1 MLNQVP
7 NPHGAPFYAT
17 IAIALF
23 AMDSNAQMVINEYS
37 AANKDAFQTS
47 TEQVVDR
54 GNNIS
59 KAHFEDWVEIYN
71 PANNSVS
78 LQGYTLSD
86 NPAKPNKFLI
96 PANIIVPAK
105 GSIVFVCSGKD
116 GYFGNQHHTNF
127 KLSQTKGKETL
138 TLSRNGDIVDSIKVL
153 ASKKNHSRGRL
164 TDGNAQWGVFETAT
178 PGTQNANAK
187 LRYLIA
193 PAANQDAAFLGGATS
208 VALSTSEAN
217 ATIVYT
223 VDGSDPAISNT
234 AVAYTAPVQIA
245 KTTALR
251 SCVRPNQGNNTI
263 ASPVVTNTYFI
274 NENHTLPVI
283 SICSGDFG
291 ALFQFMKPQMEIA
304 GSMEFFDKNK
314 NRQFKV
320 EGGIKGHGN
329 DSWYYD
335 QKGMR
340 FYVRDEYGEAS
351 KIDYPLFHTSDR
363 TKFDCV
369 ILRAA
374 GSDNYVGF
382 AGSMASTH
390 VRDGFAQTLAEEG
403 NLNVDTRKYEAVVIY
418 LNGQYWGVY
427 EMRERVDEKFTK
439 AYYDQGKDDVD
450 MLSYYGG
457 ISVENEAKNSSA
469 KDDWCALYQYVQ
481 NHNMADTAA
490 YNYVAS
496 ELDVLSLIDYFTLN
510 TFLVNSD
517 WLNWN
522 TAWWRG
528 KKGDGVKWRYK
539 LWDQDNIFNLG
550 QNFSNLPNMDAS
562 SANACDVE
570 NLNQFKNAG
579 CEQGHVDIFNALMNN
594 GKFHQLYIN
603 RYADLLNT
611 TFSRNNMLDNLN
623 GMVADI
629 QPEMQRHSA
638 RWEPGNAN
646 SYQTWLDNVELLR
659 NQIKARATKV
669 YASMDTC
676 YSVTPV
682 SGIVVNVTPAGAGN
696 VMVNSIQPAS
706 YPVSLTYFSNVEV
719 NFASH
724 KLGNYKFSH
733 WLVKSNNAQFSTA
746 SFDMSFTQGD
756 TIVAVF
762 VENTNKP
769 VVVRID
775 TGVSKKPIAIN
786 TDLLN
791 GVAHTVPNV
800 VKEDMEEHVLVGA
813 IDKAALETELNT
825 AENTVKNNS
834 YENAPGRVYMDKIV
848 VPSAFTPNGDGN
860 NDVLGVLGASLN
872 EFEFV
877 VYNANGAVV
886 FRTNNQAESWD
897 GSFNSSVCAI
907 GTYVYF
913 VSGTLENGTKVFT
926 NSTFT
931 LLR

>member
-7 NPHGAPFYAT
+7 RPQSVRLCAT
-17 IAIALF
+17 VAIALF
-23 AMDSNAQMVINEYS
+23 AMEIDAQLVINEYS

-54 GNNIS
+54 GKNTG
-59 KAHFEDWVEIYN
+59 KAKFEDWVEIYN
-71 PANNSVS
+71 PANNNVS

-86 NPAKPNKFLI
+86 NPAKPNKFSI

-105 GSIVFVCSGKD
+105 GSVVFVCSGKD
-116 GYFGNQHHTNF
+116 GYFDNQHHTNF
-127 KLSQTKGKETL
+127 KLSQTKGKEIL
-138 TLSRNGDIVDSIKVL
+138 TLSRNGVLVDSIKVL
-153 ASKKNHSRGRL
+153 PCKKNHSRGRL

-178 PGTQNANAK
+178 PGTQNVNGK
-187 LRYLIA
+187 LRYLKA
-193 PAANQDAAFLGGATS
+193 PEANQDASFLSGATS
-208 VALSTSEAN
+208 VTLTANEAD
-217 ATIVYT
+217 ATIYYT
-223 VDGSDPAISNT
+223 IDGSDPATSN
-234 AVAYTAPVQIA
+234 AAIAYTAPVQIA

-291 ALFQFMKPQMEIA
+291 ALFQFMKPQLEIA

-329 DSWYYD
+329 DSWYYE

-340 FYVRDEYGEAS
+340 FYVRDEYGEDS

-363 TKFDCV
+363 TNFDCV

-390 VRDGFAQTLAEEG
+390 VRDGFAQTLAEKG
-403 NLNVDTRKYEAVVIY
+403 SLNVDTRKYEAVVIY

-439 AYYDQGKDDVD
+439 AYYNQGKNDVD

-457 ISVENEAKNSSA
+457 LSVENEAENSSA
-469 KDDWCALYQYVQ
+469 KDDWCALYQYIQ
-481 NHNMADTAA
+481 NNNMADSAA

-510 TFLVNSD
+510 TFMG
-517 WLNWN
+517 N

-528 KKGDGVKWRYK
+528 KKGDGVKWRYR
-539 LWDQDNIFNLG
+539 LWDNDNIFNLG
-550 QNFSNLPNMDAS
+550 QNFSNLPSMDAA

-594 GKFHQLYIN
+594 RKFHQLYIN

-611 TFSRNNMLDNLN
+611 TFSRSNMLDHLN

-638 RWEPGNAN
+638 RWESNNAN
-646 SYQTWLDNVELLR
+646 SYQTWLNNVEQLR

-682 SGIVVNVTPAGAGN
+682 TGIVVNVTPAGAGN
-696 VMVNSIQPAS
+696 VTVNSIQPAS

-724 KLGNYKFSH
+724 TLGNYKFSH
-733 WLVKSNNAQFSTA
+733 WLVKNSNAQFGTA
-746 SFDMSFTQGD
+746 AFNMSFTQGD

-762 VENTNKP
+762 VENTDKP
-769 VVVRID
+769 VVVKID
-775 TGVSKKPIAIN
+775 TTLNSKPFDIN
-786 TDLLN
+786 RDLVNN
-791 GVAHTVPNV
+791 GIVRAVPTVA
-800 VKEDMEEHVLVGA
+800 KEDLEDHILVAELDKEEA
-813 IDKAALETELNT
+813 E
-825 AENTVKNNS
+825 ENTVNNNS
-834 YENAPGRVYMDKIV
+834 YENAPGKVFMDKIV
-848 VPSAFTPNGDGN
+848 VPNAFTPNGDGN
-860 NDVLGVLGASLN
+860 NDVLIVLGASLDN
-872 EFEFV
+872 FEFV
-877 VYNANGAVV
+877 VYNDFGSVV
-886 FRTNNQAESWD
+886 FRTNNQNDGWD
-897 GSFNSSVCAI
+897 GTFNAAPCAV
-907 GTYVYF
+907 GTYLYF
-913 VSGTLENGTKVFT
+913 VSGTLNDGSKVFT
-926 NSTFT
+926 NSAFT

>member
-1 MLNQVP
+1 MLNQVLP
-7 NPHGAPFYAT
+7 TQGVRLCAT
-17 IAIALF
+17 VAIALF
-23 AMDSNAQMVINEYS
+23 AMEVDAQLVINEYS

-47 TEQVVDR
+47 TEQVMDR

-59 KAHFEDWVEIYN
+59 KAKFEDWVELYN
-71 PANNSVS
+71 PTSNSVS

-86 NPAKPNKFLI
+86 NPTKPNKFSI
-96 PANIIVPAK
+96 PANVIVPAK
-105 GSIVFVCSGKD
+105 SSVVFVCSGKN
-116 GYFGNQHHTNF
+116 GYFNNQHHTNF

-138 TLSRNGDIVDSIKVL
+138 TLSRNGVVIDSVKVL
-153 ASKKNHSRGRL
+153 AAKKNHSRGRV
-164 TDGNAQWGVFETAT
+164 TDGNLQWGVFEVAT
-178 PGTQNANAK
+178 PGAQNVNGK
-187 LRYLIA
+187 SRYLTSPEVNQEAAFFNGATVIA
-193 PAANQDAAFLGGATS
+193 LTTLEADAA
-208 VALSTSEAN
+208 
-217 ATIVYT
+217 VYYT
-223 VDGSDPAISNT
+223 TDGSDPAISAT
-234 AVAYTAPVQIA
+234 AKVYAAPIQVAQ
-245 KTTALR
+245 TTSLR
-251 SCVRPNQGNNTI
+251 SCVRPNTGNNSL

-291 ALFQFMKPQMEIA
+291 ALFQFMKPQLEIA
-304 GSMEFFDKNK
+304 GSLEFFDKNK
-314 NRQFKV
+314 TRQFKV

-329 DSWYYD
+329 DSWYYE

-351 KIDYPLFHTSDR
+351 KIEYPLFHTSDR
-363 TKFDCV
+363 TNFDCL

-390 VRDGFAQTLAEEG
+390 VRDGFAQTLAEKG
-403 NLNVDTRKYEAVVIY
+403 KLNVDTRKYEAVVIY

-439 AYYDQGKDDVD
+439 EYYGQGKEDVD

-457 ISVENEAKNSSA
+457 LSVENEATNSSA

-481 NHNMADTAA
+481 NNNMADSAA
-490 YNYVAS
+490 YAYVAS

-539 LWDQDNIFNLG
+539 LWDQDNILNLG
-550 QNFSNLPNMDAS
+550 QNFSNLPSMDAAT
-562 SANACDVE
+562 ANVCDVE

-594 GKFHQLYIN
+594 SKFHQLYIN

-623 GMVADI
+623 GMVADM
-629 QPEMQRHSA
+629 QPEMQRHCA

-646 SYQTWLDNVELLR
+646 SYQVWLNNVEQLR
-659 NQIKARATKV
+659 SQIKARAAKV

-676 YSVTPV
+676 YSVSPV
-682 SGIVVNVTPAGAGN
+682 SGIVVDVTPVGAGN
-696 VMVNSIQPAS
+696 VMVNSVLPNA
-706 YPVSLTYFSNVEV
+706 YPVSLTYFSNVNV
-719 NFASH
+719 NFTASAI
-724 KLGNYKFSH
+724 GNYKFSH
-733 WLVKSNNAQFSTA
+733 WAVKGSNTQYSTA
-746 SFDMSFTQGD
+746 NFDKSFTQGD

-762 VENTNKP
+762 VENQHKP
-769 VVVRID
+769 VVVRVDSNLKNVHVAVSSDLSNLGKTNSLPTVAID
-775 TGVSKKPIAIN
+775 AVDDYVFTA
-786 TDLLN
+786 
-791 GVAHTVPNV
+791 
-800 VKEDMEEHVLVGA
+800 E
-813 IDKAALETELNT
+813 IDKAAFDEED
-825 AENTVKNNS
+825 NTVNENG
-834 YENAPGRVYMDKIV
+834 YENAPGRVYSNKIV
-848 VPSAFTPNGDGN
+848 VPNAFTPNGDGR
-860 NDVLGVLGASLN
+860 NDVLEVLGASLSN
-872 EFEFV
+872 FEFA
-877 VYNANGAVV
+877 VYNANGALV
-886 FRTNNQAESWD
+886 FRTNSQSEGWD
-897 GSFNSSVCAI
+897 GTFNSSLCAV

-913 VSGTLENGTKVFT
+913 VSGMLEDGTKVFT